1 MIDALLDHLWQ
12 STLFAAVIGLLVPLF
27 RSNSAAVRFWLW
39 FAASV
44 KFLIPLSIFAVLGR
58 YLLGPVIP
66 DVTVRIIS
74 AIQPVAAPFAA
85 NAPVLAA
92 PAAAHL
98 MALDLATGAWALGGA
113 AVLALWLLQG
123 ARLRMVLRQAT
134 DLPVAA
140 AVPVKSTHSLLEPGL
155 VGIWRPVIL
164 LPEGIA
170 ERLSPKEMDAV
181 MAHEL
186 CHLPR
191 RDNLLAA
198 VHMLVEALFWFHPLV
213 WWLGSRLGEEREHA
227 CDESVLAAGNPPL
240 VYAEGILKVCRF
252 YIQSPAC
259 ASGVSGAALETR
271 VGTILRNRPVNDV
284 ESAKGALLA
293 LVALLSVTLPLLAGG
308 LGSGPVNGLARRVA
322 TVLAAPAQLVPAAV
336 MSDAQLVPD
345 KPVVPPRHVRRHVAP
360 VPAPAPRADVSDN
373 PEPATAAA
381 APPAAP
387 ATTLSPAAAVPQA
400 SASAD
405 VSADAKAPADD
416 SDVMVCRRPQPLP
429 GSRFDGPQVC
439 RSAGEWAQLRAQ
451 GKDIGAD
458 GRSIVEI
465 DGGEKQRT
473 VAARYC
479 RAVTTGSTWTS
490 TVGPVCF

>member
-1 MIDALLDHLWQ
+1 MIAALLDHLWQ
-12 STLFAAVIGLLVPLF
+12 STLFAAAIGLLMPQF

-44 KFLIPLSIFAVLGR
+44 KFLVPLSIFTILGR
-58 YLLGPVIP
+58 HLLAPVIP
-66 DVTVRIIS
+66 DVPVRIIS
-74 AIQPVAAPFAA
+74 VLQPVTAPFAA
-85 NAPVLAA
+85 NVPVLAA

-98 MALDLATGAWALGGA
+98 MALDLAVAAWVLGGA
-113 AVLALWLLQG
+113 AVLALWCLQG
-123 ARLRMVLRQAT
+123 VRLRMILRQAT
-134 DLPVAA
+134 DLPVVAV
-140 AVPVKSTHSLLEPGL
+140 VPVKSTHSLLEPGL

-186 CHLPR
+186 CHLRR

-198 VHMLVEALFWFHPLV
+198 VHLLVEALFWFHPLV

-284 ESAKGALLA
+284 ESAKWALLA
-293 LVALLSVTLPLLAGG
+293 LVALLSVMLPLLAGG
-308 LGSGPVNGLARRVA
+308 LGSGSVNGLARRVV
-322 TVLAAPAQLVPAAV
+322 TVLAAPVQLAPATV
-336 MSDAQLVPD
+336 MPDAQIVPD
-345 KPVVPPRHVRRHVAP
+345 KPLLSSRHVRRHMAP
-360 VPAPAPRADVSDN
+360 MPAPAPRADVSGT
-373 PEPATAAA
+373 PEPATAVV

-387 ATTLSPAAAVPQA
+387 VTALPSVAAIPQA
-400 SASAD
+400 SANAD
-405 VSADAKAPADD
+405 VSANAKAPAN
-416 SDVMVCRRPQPLP
+416 SDVVVCRRPQPLP

-439 RSAGEWAQLRAQ
+439 RSVGEWAQLRAQ

-458 GRSIVEI
+458 GRSIVDI

-479 RAVTTGSTWTS
+479 RALTTGSTWTS